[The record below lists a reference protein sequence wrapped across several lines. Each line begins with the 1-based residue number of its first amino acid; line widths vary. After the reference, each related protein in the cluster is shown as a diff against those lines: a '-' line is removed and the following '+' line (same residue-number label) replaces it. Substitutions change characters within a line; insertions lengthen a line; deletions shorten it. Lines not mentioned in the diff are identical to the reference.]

1 MKTTIYCFLLCMAL
15 LAPDMARPATTI
27 VNGKG
32 YIRSEFRK
40 TTPFS
45 RIDSRIYADIQ
56 IIKSNISNISISA
69 QDNILPLILITE
81 RDGLLIIS
89 TGEFNVCS
97 DSSVRITIY
106 VPFIDEICL
115 SGTGTIRSECP
126 VQKIELKGEG
136 AIFCA
141 GRIRNSSVELSG
153 SGEINL
159 SEMKL
164 KDAEVTIKGNGI
176 VNINAS
182 ELLEVII
189 TGTGTLYYKGNPV
202 ITSDISGT
210 GGLISLKQ

>member
-1 MKTTIYCFLLCMAL
+1 MKTTIYCFLLCLAL
-15 LAPDMARPATTI
+15 LAPDMGRSATTV

-32 YIRSEFRK
+32 CLRSEFRK

-45 RIDSRIYADIQ
+45 RIDSRIYADIH
-56 IIKSNISNISISA
+56 IIKSKTSNIRISA

-126 VQKIELKGEG
+126 VQKIQLKGEG

-141 GRIRNSSVELSG
+141 GRSRNSSVELSG

-164 KDAEVTIKGNGI
+164 KVAEVTIKGNGI

-182 ELLEVII
+182 ESLHAII
-189 TGTGTLYYKGNPV
+189 PGTGTLYYRGNPD
-202 ITSDISGT
+202 ITSNISGE
-210 GGLISLKQ
+210 GELIALE